1 MDVGGE
7 FLTDR
12 ADWIEEQEVSAELA
26 VFAIPRSLL
35 LAYPS

>member
-1 MDVGGE
+1 M
-7 FLTDR
+7 TDG
-12 ADWIEEQEVSAELA
+12 IEEKEVSAELA